1 MNASKASALF
11 ADPGGART
19 SFVKG
24 VVEAK
29 EDQHVGDDGEADQRG
44 DDRPQEQHG
53 KEQESHRWSRD
64 ESFHECAKVGDAS
77 AMDALFANL
86 EHAFLTGEPLDDA
99 IGAYFQH
106 AKATPAERAAMLGR
120 LESLLRAR
128 PPSID
133 RCGAIG
139 LLAGALVEISDE
151 EVGESFPMAVFDLL
165 LAELKSLPSDPEAA
179 EEFEFSEGY
188 YLLERA
194 AMAYLSRSATRRAT
208 LPQRDALRQN
218 LRRYGERYGFLG
230 KMLHVLDDEPFLVLD
245 AENRRGFRLR
255 AFGIADNFQLHA
267 LLREALT
274 AGPMPPRHAIP
285 GESFPADASAV
296 LHGRGTTDASIGSN
310 WQLMTWRGL
319 TTKHAEKIDTSAWI
333 WNEGFPAEIPL
344 CAPLGVRVILI
355 HVGGIHRSWHPH
367 RIFDAMD
374 GRVVVDAVLEPH
386 EVAAALAALA

>member
-1 MNASKASALF
+1 M
-11 ADPGGART
+11 
-19 SFVKG
+19 
-24 VVEAK
+24 
-29 EDQHVGDDGEADQRG
+29 
-44 DDRPQEQHG
+44 
-53 KEQESHRWSRD
+53 
-64 ESFHECAKVGDAS
+64 GDAS

-86 EHAFLTGEPLDDA
+86 EHAFLTGEPSGSGPGASGADGRALDDA

-120 LESLLRAR
+120 LDSLLRARPSAR

-133 RCGAIG
+133 RCGAIA
-139 LLAGALVEISDE
+139 LLAGALVEISEDS
-151 EVGESFPMAVFDLL
+151 VGEAFPMAVFDLL
-165 LAELKSLPSDPEAA
+165 LTELQSLPSDPEAA

-194 AMAYLSRSATRRAT
+194 AMAYLSRSATRRAS

-230 KMLHVLDDEPFLVLD
+230 KMLHVLDGEPFLVLD

-274 AGPMPPRHAIP
+274 VGPMPPSHAIP
-285 GESFPADASAV
+285 GESFPAEASAV
-296 LHGRGTTDASIGSN
+296 LHGRGSTDASIGSN

-333 WNEGFPAEIPL
+333 WNEGFPAEIPR

-367 RIFDAMD
+367 RTFDAMD
-374 GRVVVDAVLEPH
+374 GRVVVDAILEPH
-386 EVAAALAALA
+386 EVNAALAALS

>member
-1 MNASKASALF
+1 M
-11 ADPGGART
+11 
-19 SFVKG
+19 
-24 VVEAK
+24 
-29 EDQHVGDDGEADQRG
+29 
-44 DDRPQEQHG
+44 
-53 KEQESHRWSRD
+53 
-64 ESFHECAKVGDAS
+64 GDAS

-86 EHAFLTGEPLDDA
+86 EHAFLTGEPWGSGPAVDDAIGADGRALDDA

-120 LESLLRAR
+120 LDSLLRARPSAAR

-133 RCGAIG
+133 RCGAIA
-139 LLAGALVEISDE
+139 LLAGALVEISE
-151 EVGESFPMAVFDLL
+151 ESVGESFPKAVFDLL
-165 LAELKSLPSDPEAA
+165 LTELQSLPSDPEAA

-194 AMAYLSRSATRRAT
+194 AMAYLSRSATRRAS

-274 AGPMPPRHAIP
+274 AGPIPAGHAIP
-285 GESFPADASAV
+285 GEPFPAEASAV
-296 LHGRGTTDASIGSN
+296 LHGRSSTDVSIGSN
-310 WQLMTWRGL
+310 WQLSTWRGL
-319 TTKHAEKIDTSAWI
+319 DPSSRSEGDGRGEMRGLRTKDAEKIDTSAWI

-374 GRVVVDAVLEPH
+374 GRVVVDAILEP
-386 EVAAALAALA
+386 EDVDAALAALS

>member
-1 MNASKASALF
+1 M
-11 ADPGGART
+11 
-19 SFVKG
+19 
-24 VVEAK
+24 
-29 EDQHVGDDGEADQRG
+29 
-44 DDRPQEQHG
+44 
-53 KEQESHRWSRD
+53 
-64 ESFHECAKVGDAS
+64 GDAS

-106 AKATPAERAAMLGR
+106 ANATPAERAAMLGR
-120 LESLLRAR
+120 LDSLLCARTCAAR
-128 PPSID
+128 PQSIG

-139 LLAGALVEISDE
+139 LLAGALVEISE
-151 EVGESFPMAVFDLL
+151 ESVGESFPMGVFDLL
-165 LAELKSLPSDPEAA
+165 LTELQSIPSDPEVA

-188 YLLERA
+188 YVLERA
-194 AMAYLSRSATRRAT
+194 AMAYLARSATRRAS

-218 LRRYGERYGFLG
+218 LRRYGERYGFFG

-255 AFGIADNFQLHA
+255 TFGIADNFQLHA

-274 AGPMPPRHAIP
+274 AGAIPASQAIP
-285 GESFPADASAV
+285 GDPFPAEASAV
-296 LHGRGTTDASIGSN
+296 LHGPSSADLSLGSD
-310 WQLMTWRGL
+310 WQLSTWRGL
-319 TTKHAEKIDTSAWI
+319 GTKDTEKIDTSAWI

-367 RIFDAMD
+367 RIFEAMD
-374 GRVVVDAVLEPH
+374 GRVVVDAILEP
-386 EVAAALAALA
+386 EDVDAALAALL